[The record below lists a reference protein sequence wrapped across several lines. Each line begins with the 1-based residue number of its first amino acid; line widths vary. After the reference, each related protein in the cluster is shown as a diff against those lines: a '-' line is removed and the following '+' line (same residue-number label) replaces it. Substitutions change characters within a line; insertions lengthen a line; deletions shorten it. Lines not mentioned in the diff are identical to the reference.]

1 MRNLTLAANATM
13 DADRIKDSDMFS
25 ASSLAGEAEGV
36 QGDRKFVVALARGL
50 EVLRTFR
57 PRDGFL
63 GNQEIAERTGLP
75 KPTVTRLTH
84 TLCTLGYL
92 IRMPRTGK
100 YQLSPTAI
108 TLGYSALANLGIRQI
123 ARRFMDEMAETVA
136 APVALGVMDRDRAL
150 YVDISR
156 GSSAFTIQLDI
167 GSRIPLATTA
177 MGRALIAGLP
187 AAEREAIMERLSAH
201 YKEAWSPMRKN
212 LEAALEAFGRD
223 GYVISIGSW
232 RTGINAVG
240 VPLVAADG
248 SGIYAFNCGGPPYQF
263 TESFLRDVAG
273 PAIVTLK
280 RSVQNIVEGSA
291 SSRDI
296 S

>member
-1 MRNLTLAANATM
+1 MTLNEMPPATGAPE
-13 DADRIKDSDMFS
+13 ADGEG
-25 ASSLAGEAEGV
+25 AS
-36 QGDRKFVVALARGL
+36 GDRKFVVALARGL
-50 EVLRTFR
+50 EVLRAFK

-123 ARRFMDEMAETVA
+123 ARRFMDEMAEQVA
-136 APVALGVMDRDRAL
+136 APVALGVIDRDRAL

-177 MGRALIAGLP
+177 MGRALIAALP
-187 AAEREAIMERLSAH
+187 ENERAAILERLSTH
-201 YKEAWSPMRKN
+201 YGARWLPMRAAV
-212 LEAALEAFGRD
+212 EAALDRYSGD
-223 GYVISIGSW
+223 GYVMSTGSW
-232 RTGINAVG
+232 RWDINSVG

-248 SGIYAFNCGGPPYQF
+248 TGIYAFNCGGPPHQF
-263 TESFLRDVAG
+263 TESFLRETAG
-273 PAIVTLK
+273 PAIVALK
-280 RSVQNIVEGSA
+280 RSVEGMLDGNA
-291 SSRDI
+291 SSRSI
-296 S
+296 A